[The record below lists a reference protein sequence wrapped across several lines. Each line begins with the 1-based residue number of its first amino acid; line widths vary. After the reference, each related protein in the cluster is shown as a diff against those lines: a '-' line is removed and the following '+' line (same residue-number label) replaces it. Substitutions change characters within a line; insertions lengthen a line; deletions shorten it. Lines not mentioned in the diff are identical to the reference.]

1 MTQAHG
7 RRLFP
12 LFRPVSRAVAVIA
25 ALAVAGCAS
34 TQDEPATAAFK
45 EGPANTGT
53 FPNLNIPQ
61 KAAAPQLTQEE
72 TDAKL
77 AKLRALEH
85 RQSPGAT
92 VETSEERRKR
102 LKLIGQEQA
111 ETLKVIEEN

>member
-7 RRLFP
+7 RSLFP
-12 LFRPVSRAVAVIA
+12 LRRPMAGAFAVVA
-25 ALAVAGCAS
+25 ALAIAGCAS
-34 TQDEPATAAFK
+34 TAEDSSTAAFK

-53 FPNLNIPQ
+53 FPNLNVPQ
-61 KAAAPQLTQEE
+61 RAAAPQLTQEE

-77 AKLRALEH
+77 ARLRSLEQ

-92 VETSEERRKR
+92 VDTSEERRKR

-111 ETLKVIEEN
+111 DTLKVIEDN